1 MATPLPTEAE
11 EVWRYSPINR
21 LDLEAFAP
29 TLPARPDP
37 VEAGAAARFT
47 AQLVAD
53 LAHSGAVVSVVDG
66 HLASVVRGTL
76 GDGVA
81 ISALSDQP
89 DGPDLLGAV
98 LTGGDALVHLN
109 GAFAPDAVVVDVA
122 AGVVAADPVV
132 VVHWCSGGA
141 GAGPAPASFPR
152 TVVRLGRGA
161 EASVV
166 ELVAGAVGDH
176 RALVVPVSE
185 LTVNDGAHLSHLS
198 VQILGGGAW
207 HLARQAA
214 RVGRDAT
221 LRAFAAG
228 LGAEYDRCRTD
239 VVVDGQGGTSELRSA
254 YFGTGHQV
262 HDIRTLQDHA
272 APRTTSDLLC
282 RGAVAGSSRS
292 VYSGLIRI
300 RKGAVRAVAMQT
312 NNNLVLD
319 ESAHADSVPNLDIE
333 ENDVRCSHASTVGP
347 IDDDQRWYV
356 ESRGVPPDRAEHLI
370 VAGFFD
376 DIVDRCPVPA
386 ARHLLRREFAARLD
400 SRPEGGGPGA

>member
-11 EVWRYSPINR
+11 EVWRYSPIDR
-21 LDLEAFAP
+21 LDLEAFTP
-29 TLPARPDP
+29 TLGPRPGP
-37 VEAGAAARFT
+37 VDAEAAARFT
-47 AQLVAD
+47 AQLVGD
-53 LAHSGAVVSVVDG
+53 LAHTGAVVVVHDG
-66 HLASVVRGTL
+66 HLASVVPGTL
-76 GDGVA
+76 PDGVV
-81 ISALSDQP
+81 ISAASDQP
-89 DGPDLLGAV
+89 AGPDLLGAV
-98 LTGGDALVHLN
+98 LTGGDALVQLN

-122 AGVVAADPVV
+122 PGVVAADPVV
-132 VVHWCSGGA
+132 IVHWTSGGT
-141 GAGPAPASFPR
+141 GAGLAPASFPR

-161 EASVV
+161 QASVV
-166 ELVAGAVGDH
+166 ELVAGAVDD
-176 RALVVPVSE
+176 RPALVVPVSE
-185 LTVNDGAHLSHLS
+185 LTVDDGAHLSHLS
-198 VQILGGGAW
+198 VQVLGDGAW

-254 YFGTGHQV
+254 YFGSGHQV

-386 ARHLLRREFAARLD
+386 ARDRLRREFAARLAP
-400 SRPEGGGPGA
+400 RPEAGGPDV

>member
-1 MATPLPTEAE
+1 MPLPSEAE
-11 EVWRYSPINR
+11 EVWRYSPIDR
-21 LDLEAFAP
+21 LDLADFEPVGVP
-29 TLPARPDP
+29 TAAGP
-37 VEAGAAARFT
+37 VGDRRADFRAG
-47 AQLVAD
+47 LLAD
-53 LAHSGAVVSVVDG
+53 LAHTGAVVEVHDGRVVSVT
-66 HLASVVRGTL
+66 RGSLPDAVT
-76 GDGVA
+76 
-81 ISALSDQP
+81 ISAVSDRP
-89 DGPDLLGAV
+89 DGPQLLGAV
-98 LTGGDALVHLN
+98 LTGGDALVQLN
-109 GAFAPDAVVVDVA
+109 AAFSPDAVVLDVPPD
-122 AGVVAADPVV
+122 VVVSDPVV
-132 VVHWCSGGA
+132 IVQWCTGQS
-141 GAGPAPASFPR
+141 GAGPGPAIFPR
-152 TVVRLGRGA
+152 TVVRVGRGA

-166 ELVAGAVGDH
+166 EVLAGAAGDA
-176 RALVVPVSE
+176 RALVIPVSE
-185 LTVNDGAHLSHLS
+185 LTVDDGARLSHLS
-198 VQILGGGAW
+198 VQLLGTGAW

-228 LGAEYDRCRTD
+228 LGADYDRCRTD
-239 VVVDGQGGTSELRSA
+239 VVVDGQGGSSELRSA

-282 RGAVAGSSRS
+282 RGAVTGSSRS

-300 RKGAVRAVAMQT
+300 RKGAVRAQAMQT

-347 IDDDQRWYV
+347 IDDDQRWYL
-356 ESRGVPPDRAEHLI
+356 ESRGVPPARAEHLI

-386 ARHLLRREFAARLD
+386 ARTRLRREFSTRLTGD
-400 SRPEGGGPGA
+400 LTTGGTRA